1 VRVSGSALKLTNIMT
16 DTKDTSGVLDRSE
29 IEKIVADIV
38 NEVFDE
44 LDNLKEDK

>member
-1 VRVSGSALKLTNIMT
+1 MT
-16 DTKDTSGVLDRSE
+16 ETKDTSGSLDRSE

-44 LDNLKEDK
+44 LDKLKEDE